1 MALRG
6 KIPLMTDEIASAPH
20 HRLRAMLGRRTD
32 EPHRASTPLELLFD
46 LTIVVAF
53 AQAGTQLAHLL
64 QTEHTGA
71 AIGAFLFAVFGI
83 CWAWINYSWLAS
95 AFDNDD
101 ILFRLATMVQM
112 VGVLVLALGL
122 PELFHSIEGGAHV
135 DNSVVVGGYVIM
147 RISMIALWLRVAR
160 HNPRWRRTA
169 RTYAGLMALAQ
180 VGWIVQILIFPPIMV
195 TVAITVALALF
206 ELTIPMIAER
216 IEATPWHPHHVAE
229 RYSLLVIITLG
240 EVIAGTITEIAAVHE
255 KQGWSI
261 EAVLVA
267 LGGVALALGLW
278 WVYFTMPSGDVLA
291 QHRERSFV
299 WGYGHMVLFGSLA
312 ASGAGLHV
320 AAFVIEGDAR
330 IGPTAAALTLAV
342 PVAVFTI
349 SLFLLY
355 SMLLGEVDSF
365 HLLLLLGALLVL
377 AAAVGAVAAGTS
389 LGVST
394 LITACSALLVVVG
407 YETVGHR
414 HQTEALRRAL
424 QPSARP

>member
-1 MALRG
+1 MV
-6 KIPLMTDEIASAPH
+6 
-20 HRLRAMLGRRTD
+20 GRPTD

-53 AQAGTQLAHLL
+53 AQAGTQLAQLL

-71 AIGAFLFAVFGI
+71 AVGAFAFAVFGI

-101 ILFRLATMVQM
+101 IFFRLATMVQM

-122 PELFHSIEGGAHV
+122 PELFTSIQGGAHV

-147 RISMIALWLRVAR
+147 RISMIALWLRVAL

-169 RTYAGLMALAQ
+169 CTYAALMAVAQ
-180 VGWIVQILIFPPIMV
+180 VGWIVQIVIYPSITV
-195 TVAITVALALF
+195 TVITTAVLALF
-206 ELTIPMIAER
+206 EVSIPMIAER

-240 EVIAGTITEIAAVHE
+240 EVIAGTITEIGAVHE
-255 KQGWSI
+255 KQGWSL
-261 EAVLVA
+261 ETGLVA

-299 WGYGHMVLFGSLA
+299 WGYGHIVLFGALA

-320 AAFVIEGDAR
+320 AAFVIRGEAS
-330 IGPTAAALTLAV
+330 IGPTAAALTLAA
-342 PVAVFTI
+342 PVAIFT
-349 SLFLLY
+349 LFLFVLY
-355 SMLLGEVDSF
+355 SMLLGELDSF
-365 HLLLLLGALLVL
+365 HLLLLLISLLVL
-377 AAAVGAVAAGTS
+377 AAAVAAVAAGAS
-389 LGVST
+389 LGVGT
-394 LITACSALLVVVG
+394 LITACSMLAVVVG

-414 HQTEALRRAL
+414 HQQRALRRAL
-424 QPSARP
+424 QPHAEQAEQ